1 MHSAVVHAVPCC
13 ARTELTPHVTPC
25 WDYYSVG
32 IRRPARHTALRT
44 SGVHMWETAAP
55 QDGARFCSMCERL
68 CFGFGDA
75 PVQCCMCGM
84 LAHDSCTR
92 HAANNCK
99 PLHAP
104 PPKPDV
110 ATAPGVD
117 ATASKPAKGAGAGAG
132 AKAGG
137 ASSGAADAPQK
148 HEHHWVRGNLPPTT
162 TCCVCEHVCASAFE
176 LKGVQC
182 QWCVGLLQL
191 LTPYAWWF
199 VLTVVAGATPV
210 LGVGEPPTSAVWSQC
225 LPRATLAT

>member
-1 MHSAVVHAVPCC
+1 MHAAVVHAVPCC
-13 ARTELTPHVTPC
+13 PRTELTPRVTPC

-32 IRRPARHTALRT
+32 IRRPVRHTALRT

-110 ATAPGVD
+110 ATA
-117 ATASKPAKGAGAGAG
+117 SKPAKGAGAG

-137 ASSGAADAPQK
+137 ASSGAADASQK

-191 LTPYAWWF
+191 LAPYAWWF
-199 VLTVVAGATPV
+199 VLTVVVGATPV
-210 LGVGEPPTSAVWSQC
+210 PGAGEPPTSAVWSQC